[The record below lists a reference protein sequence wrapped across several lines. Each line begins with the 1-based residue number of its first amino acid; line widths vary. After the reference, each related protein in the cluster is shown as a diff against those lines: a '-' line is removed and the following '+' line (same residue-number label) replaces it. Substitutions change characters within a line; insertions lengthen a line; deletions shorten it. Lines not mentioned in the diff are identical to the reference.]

1 MLPLLLKELIII
13 FLFAVNDFDISDH
26 FLIYCTRTLN
36 ERPSVGT
43 LDDSQGT
50 ETNAW
55 KKVNIKRMN
64 KHNLIYSRNCPK
76 KFWKNIKTNKTYKSN
91 TSKVEPNAWY

>member
-1 MLPLLLKELIII
+1 MIASTTLFSK
-13 FLFAVNDFDISDH
+13 FTNFAVNDFDISDH
-26 FLIYCTRTLN
+26 FLIYYTRTLN
-36 ERPSVGT
+36 ERPRVGT

-55 KKVNIKRMN
+55 KKVNFKRMN
-64 KHNLIYSRNCPK
+64 KNNLIYSKNCPK
-76 KFWKNIKTNKTYKSN
+76 KFWKSIKTNKTFKSN